1 MGVPPHGCIDPNLA
15 LLYRSINRVRKL
27 ADCACSFACE
37 AKPKVTSMDR
47 EEFSFV
53 SSGDGLR
60 VVYDRWPATRRANAV
75 VQIAHGLGE
84 HALRYAVVAR
94 FLNDAGFH
102 VYANDH
108 RGHGRSAPSP
118 DSYGDFGAPG
128 WNGVVADAV
137 QLTNLIQAREG
148 ALPVVLLG
156 HSMGSFM
163 AQAYLVSH
171 SELICGC
178 VLSGSAAPDLI
189 AHLIEQV
196 GDGGLESLNA
206 PFEPARTPFDW
217 LSRDPAEVD
226 AYVADPHCGFNL
238 NDRSRE
244 SAKAAWE
251 QTITPTALAR
261 IRPELPIYILAGDAD
276 PVNHDLE
283 YLKPVAARYRAAG
296 LEDVSEKYYPAG
308 RHEMLNETNRDEV
321 LRDLLAWLRRFIP
334 A

>member
-1 MGVPPHGCIDPNLA
+1 
-15 LLYRSINRVRKL
+15 
-27 ADCACSFACE
+27 
-37 AKPKVTSMDR
+37 MDR
-47 EEFSFV
+47 EELSFL
-53 SSGDGLR
+53 SSCDGLR

-84 HALRYAVVAR
+84 HALRYAGVAR

-108 RGHGRSAPSP
+108 RGHGRTAPSP
-118 DSYGDFGAPG
+118 DAYGDFGAPG
-128 WNGVVADAV
+128 WEGVVADAV
-137 QLTNLIQAREG
+137 QLTRIIQARDG
-148 ALPVVLLG
+148 ALPAVLLG

-163 AQAYLVSH
+163 AQDYLLGQ
-171 SELICGC
+171 SELLRGC

-196 GDGGLESLNA
+196 GEGGLETLNA

-226 AYVADPHCGFNL
+226 AYVTDRRCGFNL

-244 SAKAAWE
+244 SAKTAW
-251 QTITPTALAR
+251 QQLNTPATLAR
-261 IRPELPIYILAGDAD
+261 IRRDLPIYIIAGDAD
-276 PVNHDLE
+276 PVNHQLE
-283 YLKPVAARYRAAG
+283 YLRPVAARYRDAG
-296 LEDVSEKYYPAG
+296 LDDVSEKYYPAG
-308 RHEMLNETNRDEV
+308 RHEMFNETNRDEV